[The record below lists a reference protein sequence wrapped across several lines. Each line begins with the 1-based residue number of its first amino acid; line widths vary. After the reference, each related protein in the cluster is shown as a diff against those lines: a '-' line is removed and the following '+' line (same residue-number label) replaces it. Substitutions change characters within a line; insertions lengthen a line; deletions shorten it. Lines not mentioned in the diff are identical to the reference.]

1 MGRAKDKQLT
11 VLYEQSHAAA
21 ARRGKADVRSQKA
34 SQLLG
39 LQEASIAAQIFGE
52 LSWMRGFRIDR
63 IKIT

>member
-52 LSWMRGFRIDR
+52 LKMI
-63 IKIT
+63 